1 LDDGRLTDSQ
11 GRVIDFRNTVIIMT
25 SNLGSHAIREM
36 GEGADSGMI
45 KLAVMEAVSE
55 HFRPEFINRIDEVV
69 VFHTLGQRQLRGIA
83 DIQLDRLRARLKERD
98 LSLTLDDAAF
108 DQVVE
113 VGYDPV
119 FGARPLK
126 RAIQSQIENPLAQR
140 ILSGDFVAGDTIAI
154 TGTAAGLHFAP
165 ARLH

>member
-1 LDDGRLTDSQ
+1 
-11 GRVIDFRNTVIIMT
+11 
-25 SNLGSHAIREM
+25 M